1 MPSAHA
7 VSLRSRVV
15 EAHHNGEGTYSE
27 LAQRF
32 KVGRASVSRWLRRE
46 REGGLAPTSRRVPVP
61 SRRKL
66 TQEALELL
74 EETLIDIPDSTQGEL
89 TQMLRDELEIDVSV
103 ATVGRAIQRLGFSR
117 KRGLYALQSAFE
129 TMS

>member
-15 EAHHNGEGTYSE
+15 EAHHNGEGTYTE
-27 LAQRF
+27 LAKRF

-46 REGGLAPTSRRVPVP
+46 REGDIAPTSRRVPVP

-66 TQEALELL
+66 TQEALDLL
-74 EETLIDIPDSTQGEL
+74 EETLVDIPDSTQREL
-89 TQMLRDELEIDVSV
+89 AQMLRDDLGSDVSV
-103 ATVGRAIQRLGFSR
+103 ATVGRAIQQLGFSR
-117 KRGLYALQSAFE
+117 KRGLYARQSAFE
-129 TMS
+129 TTS